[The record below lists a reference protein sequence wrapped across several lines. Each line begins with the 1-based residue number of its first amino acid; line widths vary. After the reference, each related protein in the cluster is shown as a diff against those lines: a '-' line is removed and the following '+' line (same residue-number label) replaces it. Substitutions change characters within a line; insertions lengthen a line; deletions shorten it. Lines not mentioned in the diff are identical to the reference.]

1 MYKNLKGY
9 LTVEASFVMPMVIFL
24 YMLIILCG
32 FFLYNRCVMSQNDYL
47 VAFRGSRFTEAER
60 NYGEVIY
67 GDMATREP
75 DSQYMETRLEYQACF
90 YPFCHVEENR
100 IKGDGLQVSI
110 ETAGYGGSLRIKKN
124 AERINIV
131 RLIEGIRCQG

>member
-1 MYKNLKGY
+1 MCKNLKGY
-9 LTVEASFVMPMVIFL
+9 MTVEASFVMPLVFFL
-24 YMLIILCG
+24 YLLIILCG

-47 VAFRGSRFTEAER
+47 VAFRESRFTKAGT

-67 GDMATREP
+67 GDMMLREP
-75 DSQYMETRLEYQACF
+75 DRQYAETRLQYQMRF

-100 IKGDGLQVSI
+100 VKGDNLQAGI
-110 ETAGYGGSLRIKKN
+110 ETVSYGGSLIIKKKS
-124 AERINIV
+124 ERINIV

>member
-75 DSQYMETRLEYQACF
+75 DSQYMETRLEYQARF
-90 YPFCHVEENR
+90 YPFCHVEENG